1 MPQTTMPPSAR
12 SFAIILALIL
22 IGVPAPAGAVM
33 SGDESARAPS
43 SDADYAAGVTAFEHG
58 DWAGVI
64 EHMTKVIERR
74 PWHDNAHS
82 LMGFA
87 YRKQGDYARSLQFYD
102 QALALNPHN
111 RGALEYLGEAYL
123 EMGQPEQA
131 KGALDRLATECRRIA
146 VGFSNGD
153 WQTGCEE
160 WQELKAAY
168 DAYLADHQPAS
179 DQAAR

>member
-1 MPQTTMPPSAR
+1 MRPATTPPLAR
-12 SFAIILALIL
+12 NLAFGLVL
-22 IGVPAPAGAVM
+22 LLGLATSPAGAVM

-43 SDADYAAGVTAFEHG
+43 GDTDYAAGITAFDHG
-58 DWAGVI
+58 DWPGVI

-87 YRKQGDYARSLQFYD
+87 YRKQGDYDRSLMFYD
-102 QALALNPHN
+102 KALELNPHN

-123 EMGQPEQA
+123 EMGQPELA
-131 KGALDRLATECRRIA
+131 KGALDRLAAECRRIA

-168 DAYLADHQPAS
+168 DAYLADPPPVGG
-179 DQAAR
+179 QAAR